1 VLHGPFDIG
10 LHKRTFVDY
19 FEVMLDTEGVVHY
32 AVPSHQEFL
41 IKRAMERNH
50 WSREEL
56 NAACPKEMYGSF
68 LEWLISQSG
77 GYIPVWQN
85 FVLNYPLNEKQIAIL
100 KKLRKE
106 GLFCGKIPEP
116 EAWMRK

>member
-77 GYIPVWQN
+77 GY
-85 FVLNYPLNEKQIAIL
+85 NEKQIAIL

>member
-1 VLHGPFDIG
+1 MTEQEVLHGPFDIG

-56 NAACPKEMYGSF
+56 NAACP
-68 LEWLISQSG
+68 
-77 GYIPVWQN
+77 
-85 FVLNYPLNEKQIAIL
+85 
-100 KKLRKE
+100 
-106 GLFCGKIPEP
+106 
-116 EAWMRK
+116 